1 MSEPNIKNVQDLLR
15 HNRGVKNLSD
25 KAGKIQELQRALTL
39 VLPTM
44 LADYCQARRFDGG
57 VLYLDAATGSVATQ
71 LRFIQSQLVQKLQ
84 KIAIFSTLDRIS
96 VRVQTPAQAMRKQ
109 SKRKTP
115 PVSDENRQ
123 LLQEAAKGISDT
135 ALAESLR
142 TLAKTLEGL

>member
-1 MSEPNIKNVQDLLR
+1 MSEPNIKNVQELLR
-15 HNRGVKNLSD
+15 RNREVKNLTD
-25 KAGKIQELQRALTL
+25 KAGKSQELQRALTL

-84 KIAIFSTLDRIS
+84 KTAIFSTLDRVSI
-96 VRVQTPAQAMRKQ
+96 RVQSPAQTTRKPG
-109 SKRKTP
+109 KRTTP
-115 PVSDENRQ
+115 PVSAENRQ
-123 LLQEAAKGISDT
+123 LLEEAAKGISDT

-142 TLAKTLEGL
+142 SLAKTLKGL